1 MASISRPLSYN
12 GKKYIVKNTDL
23 NVKIFILVAVRITQ
37 QKIGVGDKKSKIVFK
52 IKLTYNNN
60 CSIFVKIKY
69 NFFTFF
75 VDRLNYPYLSSPAV
89 VCLIS
94 LLHYRAIVKLIVE
107 SSIQVKIYTFLK
119 RRSYGYLYYPI
130 GFRLTIDN
138 G

>member
-69 NFFTFF
+69 IFFTFF